1 MSGST
6 YLDYLSL
13 EDLQAVLITKGK
25 KPPKLKLEQAKTKIQ
40 KAIKDKT
47 LTASKIRKAWSN
59 AMNKMFF
66 NEYQRVFRFTPTNKF
81 DTSTKLKNVLQKKSV
96 SILKELKI
104 QNVAS
109 YITKQSSSPL
119 HYLYAITFN
128 QIDDFQSFISVP
140 LKSQTILSIFPEIGL
155 AVLWPMDKDQK
166 FKFATKLLDASFK
179 EVSEIKVNAL
189 LLRKY
194 STQDTINK
202 LTISTPQ
209 EIAGFTGLDVIE
221 FRGNNVI
228 LGLSGLKRRHDANV
242 DAITRV
248 GPFTEIGSDSISL
261 VCSKGV
267 LFKNYK
273 GIDILIKTTKS
284 E

>member
-13 EDLQAVLITKGK
+13 EDLQKILTAKGK
-25 KPPKLKLEQAKTKIQ
+25 KPPKLNLEQAQIKFR

-47 LTASKIRKAWSN
+47 ITAAKIRKAWSN
-59 AMNKMFF
+59 AMKKQFF
-66 NEYQRVFRFTPTNKF
+66 DVYQRVFRFTPTKKF
-81 DTSTKLKNVLQKKSV
+81 DTSTKLKNELKKKSNTI
-96 SILKELKI
+96 SRELKI
-104 QNVAS
+104 KNVTS
-109 YITKQSSSPL
+109 FVSKLSSSPQ
-119 HYLYAITFN
+119 HYLYAITFK
-128 QIDDFQSFISVP
+128 QMDDFQNFLSVP
-140 LKSQTILSIFPEIGL
+140 LKSQTILSIFPEIGI
-155 AVLWPMDKDQK
+155 AVLWPMDKDRK
-166 FKFATKLLDASFK
+166 FKFATKLLSSTFK

-194 STQDTINK
+194 STQETINK

-221 FRGNNVI
+221 FRGPNVI

-242 DAITRV
+242 DVITRV
-248 GPFTEIGSDSISL
+248 GPFTEIESNTISL
-261 VCSKGV
+261 VCSKGI
-267 LFKNYK
+267 LFKSYE
-273 GIDILIKTTKS
+273 GIDNLLKTTKS